1 MVSDSTCTRLRILN
15 TTETWCARVA
25 NARGHVSHPASAGPG
40 CEQASIGRGS
50 GLRIIPRLMTLGLL
64 GLATCCGFVGCQ
76 PEAPVVKAPTEQV
89 SSAVPALP
97 QVATT
102 RPLRKTLVQKT
113 VQPGQLEAFSTTP
126 IHAKVGGF
134 VDQVAVD
141 IGDRVRGPQRD
152 AAGMVQEPG
161 QILALLSAPEIE
173 QEWRQKAASVEQ
185 VRSEVLQSE
194 AAVKVAVS
202 MQESARAAV
211 RECVAGQQR
220 ASAQF
225 EKWTAELERIRMLA
239 EARTVTGKLLEE
251 TEFQYRAADA
261 SRTEA
266 DAKLGSAEAALNEA
280 TVSIEKSQAD
290 LQAVKSRLQVAEADR
305 DRVTATRD
313 YLQIRAPFDGIITER
328 RVDAGHLVQPARGAD
343 DAPLF
348 VLIQADTL
356 RLFVDVPEAEATL
369 VEIGRPAKISV
380 AAVGSAAFD
389 GTVARTGWALQTGTR
404 SLRCEI
410 DVPNP
415 DGRLRPGM
423 YAQVELTVAERSDVL
438 SVPKSAIVTKD
449 GQTWCVAVTAEGTI
463 QRKPVQTGIRSAT
476 EVEILSGLEGTED
489 LLIANAAA
497 FSDGQRVERVQ
508 P

>member
-1 MVSDSTCTRLRILN
+1 MVNDSTCNRLWKYDEAGKCGEWSFEPGTLVRRSPMP
-15 TTETWCARVA
+15 ECP
-25 NARGHVSHPASAGPG
+25 RGHVSARDGG
-40 CEQASIGRGS
+40 
-50 GLRIIPRLMTLGLL
+50 GLQSVRHMAALGVSWLAICC
-64 GLATCCGFVGCQ
+64 GLAGCQ
-76 PEAPVVKAPTEQV
+76 PEASTAKTSTEPAD
-89 SSAVPALP
+89 SAMPALP
-97 QVATT
+97 AVVTA
-102 RPLRKTLVQKT
+102 RPVRKVLVQKT

-134 VDQVAVD
+134 VDRVAVD

-152 AAGMVQEPG
+152 ADGMLQQPG

-173 QEWRQKAASVEQ
+173 EEWRQKAASVEQ

-211 RECVAGQQR
+211 RECAAGQQR

-225 EKWTAELERIRMLA
+225 EKWTAELERIRMLT

-305 DRVTATRD
+305 DRVAAMRD

-328 RVDAGHLVQPARGAD
+328 RVDAGHLVQPARSAE

-356 RLFVDVPEAEATL
+356 RLFVDVPEAEANL

-380 AAVGSAAFD
+380 SAVGNAAFD
-389 GTVARTGWALQTGTR
+389 GTVARTGWALQIGTR

-415 DGRLRPGM
+415 NGRLRPGM
-423 YAQVELTVAERSDVL
+423 YAQVELTVAERSDAL
-438 SVPKSAIVTKD
+438 AVPKSALVTKE
-449 GQTWCVAVTAEGTI
+449 GQTWCVEVTAEGTI
-463 QRKPVQTGIRSAT
+463 HRKSVQTGIRSAT
-476 EVEILSGLEGTED
+476 EVEILSGLDGTED